1 MLFMFV
7 LDGKV
12 IVMPNRGGK
21 SNSQTLGGNMSF
33 TLSIIS
39 TAF

>member
-21 SNSQTLGGNMSF
+21 FDGQTLGGNS
-33 TLSIIS
+33 
-39 TAF
+39 